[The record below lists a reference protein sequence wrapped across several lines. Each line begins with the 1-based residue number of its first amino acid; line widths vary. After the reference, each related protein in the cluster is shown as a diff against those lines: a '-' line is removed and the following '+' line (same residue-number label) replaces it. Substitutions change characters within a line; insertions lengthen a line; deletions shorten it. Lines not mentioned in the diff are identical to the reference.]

1 MKLDGFGIFVKDM
14 AAMVRFYRD
23 VLGFKIKGGFCSL
36 IEYIASRT
44 KNKRG
49 AVVEALGES
58 GVRKQLNDA
67 QVNHC
72 LSFEQVSDE
81 VIEQYQI
88 KGGILIRLQIADTR
102 FRDSTIL
109 VGYNLSF
116 RWMYIIRIQAILN
129 VFNKTGYLWD

>member
-67 QVNHC
+67 QVNHY

-88 KGGILIRLQIADTR
+88 KGGDFDTIT
-102 FRDSTIL
+102 DSRYKIPGFQNIGGL
-109 VGYNLSF
+109 
-116 RWMYIIRIQAILN
+116 
-129 VFNKTGYLWD
+129 

>member
-49 AVVEALGES
+49 AVVEALGKS

-88 KGGILIRLQIADTR
+88 KRGDFDTITDCRYKIPGFHNIGGL
-102 FRDSTIL
+102 
-109 VGYNLSF
+109 
-116 RWMYIIRIQAILN
+116 
-129 VFNKTGYLWD
+129 